1 MNIFAITKGILHN
14 YPCFYD
20 YPTNNFPQ
28 VIEQLQIYVQSW
40 LLQGY
45 ICLVKSELI
54 KRLKDRHHQGEPL
67 VTEEDVESVA
77 DMLVES
83 VLHSS
88 QFAD

>member
-1 MNIFAITKGILHN
+1 MEESFLSDKNERDLILLLRS
-14 YPCFYD
+14 
-20 YPTNNFPQ
+20 
-28 VIEQLQIYVQSW
+28 LQTRKRKIYAQSW

-45 ICLVKSELI
+45 ICLVKGELI